1 MSDARVLAE
10 LLVEKCGWTWD
21 CQRCAYEG
29 EEYTL
34 DRHEPDSI
42 KAPDGKRAFFINSLD
57 YSMDSMKLVWKVL
70 KERGLWDEFEQEC
83 CNKVRP
89 SHAHDWVYRML
100 MDGKG
105 QIKAAIKV
113 FKEAQG

>member
-10 LLVEKCGWTWD
+10 LMGWKLREIDTPRGSEWWW
-21 CQRCAYEG
+21 
-29 EEYTL
+29 
-34 DRHEPDSI
+34 I
-42 KAPDGKRAFFINSLD
+42 SLD
-57 YSMDSMKLVWKVL
+57 GTQRSAPPNYPTDLNALAEVWKVL